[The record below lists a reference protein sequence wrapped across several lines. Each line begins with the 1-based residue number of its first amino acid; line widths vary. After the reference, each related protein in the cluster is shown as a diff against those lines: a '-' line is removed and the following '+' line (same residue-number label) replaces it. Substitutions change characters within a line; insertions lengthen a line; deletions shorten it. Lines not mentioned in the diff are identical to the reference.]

1 MRIFILPSG
10 SGLGRFFLLGALA
23 CAGMGG
29 CKDAAADLQIRVT
42 ALQAELAKKTREIE
56 KTQKELAL
64 AKDEVKAAEPQPAAS
79 VPSAPSG
86 VSRQELDE
94 ALKTALA
101 RFKSELAVAPVQAVA
116 PRVEPPVEVA
126 APPQRPAVGGPNLPV
141 TDTRSVDWGDKKP
154 RPPTPPNAPPIQRPP
169 VAPQRPSSNLPP
181 ANQEVPI
188 KF

>member
-154 RPPTPPNAPPIQRPP
+154 RPPTPPNAPPIQRTPI
-169 VAPQRPSSNLPP
+169 APQRPSSNLPP